1 MASKFT
7 ASTWVGERRLVL
19 RSSSVPCR
27 DVVALHYVHYVKN
40 KNLTDL
46 ETADGPLEV
55 VIGFSRVSAVHRRV
69 PGMTKGGPPTGPF
82 EVFGFVDNISHT
94 THTHHRPPR
103 PHRPAPERVR
113 WPPRRPRPR
122 TLPNPATSLRRFCNH
137 EQAAGRS
144 EAEPC
149 RCSSDPSRPRQASL
163 SSSPLPYFAVILTRC
178 AI

>member
-40 KNLTDL
+40 ENLTDL

-94 THTHHRPPR
+94 TYTHHRP
-103 PHRPAPERVR
+103 
-113 WPPRRPRPR
+113 PRPR